1 MVAYGRTRQISW
13 FESGRKIE
21 SARHQDGR
29 RVRHFLSG
37 RRRWYRF
44 RFGTTRLKGDYSDR
58 LPVVRRS
65 LYGTIR
71 GLASLQ
77 RRACCGHHQHH
88 TDAHYDGQVLTR
100 ITLALENGGLGGAAF
115 RVKYGSPVKVFSFAA
130 WRLGKTWKWTFR
142 FYRKTDLSK
151 IRPEGFSGGKLLPLT
166 YSARENLMLP

>member
-21 SARHQDGR
+21 STRHQDGR

-37 RRRWYRF
+37 RRHWYRF
-44 RFGTTRLKGDYSDR
+44 RFGTTRLQGDYSDR

-77 RRACCGHHQHH
+77 RRACCGHQQHH
-88 TDAHYDGQVLTR
+88 TNTQYDGQVLTR
-100 ITLALENGGLGGAAF
+100 ITLALENGGFRRRRLSRQIRKSGEGSPSPLGG
-115 RVKYGSPVKVFSFAA
+115 
-130 WRLGKTWKWTFR
+130 W
-142 FYRKTDLSK
+142 
-151 IRPEGFSGGKLLPLT
+151 GKLG
-166 YSARENLMLP
+166 S